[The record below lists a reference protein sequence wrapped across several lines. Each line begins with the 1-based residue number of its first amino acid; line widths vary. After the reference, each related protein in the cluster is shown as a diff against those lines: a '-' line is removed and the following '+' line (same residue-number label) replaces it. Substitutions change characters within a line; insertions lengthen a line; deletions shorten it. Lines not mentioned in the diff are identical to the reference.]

1 MVKALMKDC
10 KLQFEP
16 ETLLVGGLG
25 VRLFAL
31 GVRLA
36 VRLLIKETLGGHPFS
51 LEAGSSVLSVS
62 AAAL

>member
-10 KLQFEP
+10 KLEFEP

-36 VRLLIKETLGGHPFS
+36 SQTLNQRDAEGPPLVSGGPF
-51 LEAGSSVLSVS
+51 
-62 AAAL
+62 